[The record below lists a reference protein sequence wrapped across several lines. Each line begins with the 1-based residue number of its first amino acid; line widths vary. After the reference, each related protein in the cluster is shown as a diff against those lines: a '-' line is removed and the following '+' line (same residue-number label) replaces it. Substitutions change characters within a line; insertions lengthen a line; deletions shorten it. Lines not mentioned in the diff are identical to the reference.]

1 MVRLR
6 FSLASLVMMVSA
18 GMFGVAATPA
28 RALDYPTRPVHV
40 ICPYPPGGS
49 ADIVARLVAQAIT
62 EATGQSAVVENRSG
76 GGGNI
81 GAEIVAKAAPD
92 GYTLLASPPGP
103 LATNVSLYDKLPYDS
118 RTDFAPI
125 SIVAQSPS
133 VLLARTSAPYHTFAE
148 LIAYAKAHPGKVN
161 YASQGAGTTSHLTAA
176 LMGEVAHIQMVH
188 VPYKGSA
195 PADTDLIGGHVDIL
209 WDNIGSTMQYIRAK
223 QMLTLAVGSAKRDP
237 ELPNVPTMIELGYPD
252 FVSVAWFAAAAPA
265 HTPPAII
272 DKVYKAIAAYMKKP
286 DVVKRLGGIGVDPV
300 ASTPQ
305 EMAKFVQQETDR
317 WAKVIKTE
325 HIHIE

>member
-1 MVRLR
+1 MSR
-6 FSLASLVMMVSA
+6 FRFALAGLVLA
-18 GMFGVAATPA
+18 LGIVAAPA
-28 RALDYPTRPVHV
+28 WALDYPTRPVHV
-40 ICPYPPGGS
+40 ICPYPPGGT

-62 EATGQSAVVENRSG
+62 EATGQSAIVEDRAG

-81 GAEIVAKAAPD
+81 GAELVAKAAPD

-103 LATNVSLYDKLPYDS
+103 LATNISLYKNLAYDS
-118 RTDFAPI
+118 RTAFAPVT
-125 SIVAQSPS
+125 IVAQSAS
-133 VLLARTSAPYHTFAE
+133 VLVARTNAPYHSVAE
-148 LIAYAKAHPGKVN
+148 LVAYAKANPRKVN

-195 PADTDLIGGHVDIL
+195 PADADLIGGHVDIL

-223 QMLTLAVGSAKRDP
+223 QMQTLAVGSRTRAP

-265 HTPPAII
+265 HTPPEVI
-272 DKVYKAIAAYMKKP
+272 DKLYKAIAQYVKKP
-286 DVVKRLGGIGVDPV
+286 DVVKKLQGIGVDPV
-300 ASTPQ
+300 ADTPQ
-305 EMAKFVQQETDR
+305 EMAKFVQEETDR

-325 HIHIE
+325 DIHIE

>member
-1 MVRLR
+1 
-6 FSLASLVMMVSA
+6 LAL
-18 GMFGVAATPA
+18 GIVAAPA
-28 RALDYPTRPVHV
+28 WALDYPTRPVHV
-40 ICPYPPGGS
+40 ICPYPPGGT

-62 EATGQSAVVENRSG
+62 EATGQSAIVEDRAG

-81 GAEIVAKAAPD
+81 GAELVAKAAPD

-103 LATNVSLYDKLPYDS
+103 LATNISLYKNLAYDS
-118 RTDFAPI
+118 RTAFAPVT
-125 SIVAQSPS
+125 IVAQSAS
-133 VLLARTSAPYHTFAE
+133 VLVARTNAPYHSVAE
-148 LIAYAKAHPGKVN
+148 LVAYAKANPRKVN

-195 PADTDLIGGHVDIL
+195 PADADLIGGHVDIL

-223 QMLTLAVGSAKRDP
+223 QMQTLAVGSRTRAP

-265 HTPPAII
+265 HTPPEVI
-272 DKVYKAIAAYMKKP
+272 DKLYKAIAQYVKKP
-286 DVVKRLGGIGVDPV
+286 DVVKKLQGIGVDPV
-300 ASTPQ
+300 ADTPQ
-305 EMAKFVQQETDR
+305 EMAKFVQEETDR

-325 HIHIE
+325 DIHIE

>member
-1 MVRLR
+1 MRRLG
-6 FSLASLVMMVSA
+6 SVVAGVMLALGV
-18 GMFGVAATPA
+18 VAAPA
-28 RALDYPTRPVHV
+28 WAIDYPTRPVHV
-40 ICPYPPGGS
+40 ICPYPPGGT

-62 EATGQSAVVENRSG
+62 ESTGQSAVVEDRAG

-81 GAEIVAKAAPD
+81 GAELVAKAAPD

-103 LATNVSLYDKLPYDS
+103 FATNVSLYKNLPYDS
-118 RTDFAPI
+118 RTAFAPI
-125 SIVAQSPS
+125 TIVAQSAS
-133 VLLARTSAPYHTFAE
+133 VLVARPNAPYHSVAD
-148 LIAYAKAHPGKVN
+148 LVAYAKAHPKRVN

-195 PADTDLIGGHVDIL
+195 PADADLIGGHVDIL

-223 QMLTLAVGSAKRDP
+223 QMLTFAVGSRTRSP

-265 HTPPAII
+265 HTPPEII
-272 DKVYKAIAAYMKKP
+272 DKLYKAVAQYVNKP
-286 DVVKRLGGIGVDPV
+286 DVVKKLQGIGVDPV
-300 ASTPQ
+300 ADTPQ
-305 EMAKFVQQETDR
+305 EMAKFVQEETDR

-325 HIHIE
+325 DIHIE

>member
-1 MVRLR
+1 MSRVR
-6 FSLASLVMMVSA
+6 FSLLGLALA
-18 GMFGVAATPA
+18 LGIAAAPA
-28 RALDYPTRPVHV
+28 WALDYPTRPVHV

-62 EATGQSAVVENRSG
+62 EATNQSAVVENRAG

-81 GAEIVAKAAPD
+81 GAELVAKAAPD

-103 LATNVSLYDKLPYDS
+103 LSTNISLYKNLPYDS
-118 RTDFAPI
+118 RTAFAPI
-125 SIVAQSPS
+125 SVVAESPS
-133 VLLARTSAPYHTFAE
+133 VLVARPNAPYHTFAE
-148 LIAYAKAHPGKVN
+148 LLAYAKAHPRQVN

-176 LMGEVAHIQMVH
+176 LMGEAAHIQMVH

-195 PADTDLIGGHVDIL
+195 PADADLIGGHVDIL

-223 QMLTLAVGSAKRDP
+223 QMLTLAVGSRARVP

-265 HTPPAII
+265 HTPPEII
-272 DKVYKAIAAYMKKP
+272 DKLYKAIAQYMKKP
-286 DVVKRLGGIGVDPV
+286 DVVKRLDGIGVYPV
-300 ASTPQ
+300 ADTPQ
-305 EMAKFVQQETDR
+305 EMGKFVQEETDR

-325 HIHIE
+325 NIHIE